1 MNLRELFDTS
11 VRLGIARDLRGEG
24 AVREQLARA
33 GGSTRS
39 PGLAAPLLRPGALPQ
54 PLRRRADRLHARPP
68 EQIEVRS
75 IVLGIDVRLP
85 ELLLADRLR
94 QEGRRWTR

>member
-1 MNLRELFDTS
+1 MR
-11 VRLGIARDLRGEG
+11 IAYTP
-24 AVREQLARA
+24 V
-33 GGSTRS
+33 
-39 PGLAAPLLRPGALPQ
+39 
-54 PLRRRADRLHARPP
+54 PP